1 MITSEQVKHIAKLAR
16 IDSNEKEIKK
26 YQAQLGNILNYINK
40 LQEVDTKNIST
51 ADGGTRNLE
60 NIWREDN
67 EKLKINNERLSE
79 DLINMAPEKYA
90 KQVKVK
96 KIL

>member
-16 IDSNEKEIKK
+16 IDLNEQEIKK

>member
-1 MITSEQVKHIAKLAR
+1 MITLEQVKHIAKLAR
-16 IDSNEKEIKK
+16 IDLNEQEIKK